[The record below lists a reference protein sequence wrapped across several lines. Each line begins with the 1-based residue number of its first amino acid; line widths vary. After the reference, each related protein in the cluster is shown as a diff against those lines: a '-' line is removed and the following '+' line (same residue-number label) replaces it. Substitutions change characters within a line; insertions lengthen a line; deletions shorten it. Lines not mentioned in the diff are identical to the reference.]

1 MPDTSIPRVALGATT
16 LNRKWFLDVDTN
28 PTGVAN
34 WVGVF
39 GITDFKQGVDT
50 KTGDSSDFSSA
61 WGGTQNTALG
71 WKVEGKAKRATTAA
85 SALAYDPGQ
94 EYLRQQALLVGVA
107 GRTHVRF
114 YEMEPGGP
122 RVEAYDGYGVV
133 SWSEDGGGQD
143 ALSMVSFTITGDG
156 ARNPITHPQP
166 GVPYITGITPAGRTV
181 GGLLTI
187 AGTSFTG
194 ATGIT
199 IGGTAVTVFNVV
211 SDGVISAVIPSGVT
225 AGAKAVIVTTP
236 AGASPSFTYTTT

>member
-1 MPDTSIPRVALGATT
+1 MSDTSIPRVALGATT

-28 PTGVAN
+28 PGGTAN

-39 GITDFKQGVDT
+39 GITDFKQGTDT
-50 KTGDSSDFSSA
+50 KTGDTSDFGSA
-61 WGGTQNTALG
+61 WTGAQNTALG
-71 WKVEGKAKRATTAA
+71 WKVEGKVKRATTAA

-94 EYLRQQALLVGVA
+94 EYLRAQAMLVGVA
-107 GRTHVRF
+107 ARTHIRF

-156 ARNPITHPQP
+156 ARNAITHPQP
-166 GVPYITGITPAGRTV
+166 GVPYIASITPAGRAV

-187 AGTSFTG
+187 TGTSFTG

-211 SDGVISAVIPSGVT
+211 SDTVISAVIPAGVASGS
-225 AGAKAVIVTTP
+225 KAVIVTTP
-236 AGASPSFTYTTT
+236 AGASPSVNYTVA